1 MQSELTSYAE
11 LGLGVVGIILALYER
26 TKRRTD
32 REEFHRQL
40 IVLKPSIQGE
50 NKEEVIRAINET
62 LVWLKPHKKK

>member
-11 LGLGVVGIILALYER
+11 LALGVVGILFALYER

-40 IVLKPSIQGE
+40 VVLKPSIQGD
-50 NKEEVIRAINET
+50 NKEDVLHAINDT
-62 LVWLKPHKKK
+62 LAWLKPRKKK